1 VTSDTPRLKEKLS
14 APCWP
19 AIMDYDQRACGEDI
33 IHDHQGIAI
42 AAA

>member
-1 VTSDTPRLKEKLS
+1 
-14 APCWP
+14 
-19 AIMDYDQRACGEDI
+19 MDYDQRACGEDI